1 MDPNLFIPFWNRKD
15 LPSPEMIS
23 VKLTSNEP
31 YKTSGALSQF
41 LLNIISTLTKYNLQ
55 IQKHRAYLK
64 RLAYR
69 MKKVFRNDKG
79 FKLMQ
84 MLNKAL
90 LNYDTQAFVEN
101 IRQVQFC
108 ARDDKGPSKQMVQW
122 LSINFQ
128 RNSAL
133 LYRIYTLIIKS
144 AFFFKERFYSGFHW
158 NVAAIVVA
166 IMSKLWK
173 LSKQIITKISEWN
186 SVLIDFLPELKFVGD
201 KWLPVGHKIHKDLV
215 RWLGN
220 PQELQTIQQP
230 AALDIA
236 TNLTSEESTKSEPAK
251 TEIENVTSCLFFN
264 EDVGECLEDNTCKNT
279 QDFLDFLQSEKEKR
293 VADRANAK
301 SKSLTNKQWK
311 KFCQDVKKAVS
322 VLGQL
327 EESSAQYKTVL
338 DSTNKII
345 DNVIGKENR

>member
-108 ARDDKGPSKQMVQW
+108 ARDDKGPK
-122 LSINFQ
+122 
-128 RNSAL
+128 
-133 LYRIYTLIIKS
+133 
-144 AFFFKERFYSGFHW
+144 RFYSGFHW

-345 DNVIGKENR
+345 DNQPDSHGVL